1 MDSRLVLINFLGQA
15 VELFFLLLIF
25 YFSRLWFD
33 LEIIGDFAILVTTTS
48 IFSFIA
54 DFGVSIA
61 HVNFYNKAVT
71 PEEKSRCNG
80 ALLILKIIQ
89 LGIVSI
95 LLLFQVNFS
104 PGLSEHKDLSIIF
117 GVGIIMY
124 QIFAQIAT
132 SVFQSQKKV
141 VKIRFGRTLAFAI
154 RFFSIVSFYFFSLI
168 DPLLSLALSFLFQS
182 VFFMGY
188 SLFLLKNVPIKIPT
202 RDLLINYVKYFFP
215 FIFSTSS
222 IFIIHQ
228 IPIVLL
234 SNFNYPKEEIGIYS
248 TAFQLY
254 AWILLFPSLI
264 TQVLLPT
271 LSKNTPDLSI
281 NIETEKKI
289 IKTHKYITIISLFIT
304 IASFIFSEQLITN
317 IFVGGYKSSGIIL
330 TILVLGKS
338 YELASIAYVT
348 DLQAKK
354 LVYYSEMM
362 YILNLI
368 IFLITIY
375 FFISPDF
382 LNMGIYGAAYAW
394 LLSSFV
400 YWTIFD
406 VVTCIKY
413 KYKFYWGVI
422 WLFLIFFAIIII
434 DYFFLRD
441 FLSNMSF
448 PLNIMIEGVICLS
461 LFVGS
466 LFIFKITDKNDFV
479 LIKKILNPKKFME
492 EMKKQMES

>member
-15 VELFFLLLIF
+15 FELFFLLLIF

-33 LEIIGDFAILVTTTS
+33 LEIIGIFAILYSTAN

-54 DFGVSIA
+54 DFGVGIA
-61 HVNFYNKAVT
+61 HVNFYNKAET

-80 ALLILKIIQ
+80 ALVILKLIQ

-95 LLLFQVNFS
+95 LLTLQVSFS
-104 PGLSEHKDLSIIF
+104 PALSEYREMSLIISIGIMMYLIF
-117 GVGIIMY
+117 T
-124 QIFAQIAT
+124 QIAT
-132 SVFQSQKKV
+132 SVFQSQKKI

-154 RFFSIVSFYFFSLI
+154 RFISISSFYFFSLI
-168 DPLLSLALSFLFQS
+168 DPLLSLVLSFLFQS

-188 SLFLLKNVPIKIPT
+188 LLFYLKNIPIKIPT
-202 RDLLINYVKYFFP
+202 KELLIKYVKYFFP

-222 IFIIHQ
+222 IFIITQ

-234 SNFNYPKEEIGIYS
+234 FNFGYIKEKIAIYS

-271 LSKNTPDLSI
+271 LSKSNQSLTQ
-281 NIETEKKI
+281 NHENEKKI
-289 IKTHKYITIISLFIT
+289 MKTHKYITIISLFIT
-304 IASFIFSEQLITN
+304 IASFIFSEQLITT
-317 IFVGGYKSSGIIL
+317 IFGGGYKTSGIIL

-354 LVYYSEMM
+354 KVYYSELM

-368 IFLITIY
+368 IFLIIIY

-382 LNMGIYGAAYAW
+382 LKLGIYGAAYAW
-394 LLSSFV
+394 LLSSFI

-406 VVTCIKY
+406 IATCIKY

-422 WLFLIFFAIIII
+422 WLFLIFFAIIIV
-434 DYFFLRD
+434 DYFYLRD
-441 FLSNMSF
+441 FLSNISF

-461 LFVGS
+461 IFAGS
-466 LFIFKITDKNDFV
+466 LFIFKIVDGNDFE
-479 LIKKILNPKKFME
+479 LIKKILNPKQFVE
-492 EMKKQMES
+492 EMKKQMEP